1 MGAVGDVDTP
11 WDTPHAVLDF
21 YDTSSCGSNGGRER
35 RSAGCGQGRSRPG
48 GCPALRGVGGLS
60 EGASVYIRG
69 RYQMSYIY
77 YSREGR
83 RVGAVSQSF

>member
-1 MGAVGDVDTP
+1 MWIEWGAREDRLDV
-11 WDTPHAVLDF
+11 VK
-21 YDTSSCGSNGGRER
+21 E
-35 RSAGCGQGRSRPG
+35 GQGRAVALAALGP
-48 GCPALRGVGGLS
+48 LRGAGGLS

-83 RVGAVSQSF
+83 RVGAVSHSF

>member
-1 MGAVGDVDTP
+1 MNDLLENIPQEHLLKGHSRVRFRNAKDSLDV
-11 WDTPHAVLDF
+11 VK
-21 YDTSSCGSNGGRER
+21 E
-35 RSAGCGQGRSRPG
+35 GQGRAVALAALGP
-48 GCPALRGVGGLS
+48 LRGAGGLS

-77 YSREGR
+77 SREGR

>member
-1 MGAVGDVDTP
+1 MWIEWGAREDRLDV
-11 WDTPHAVLDF
+11 VK
-21 YDTSSCGSNGGRER
+21 E
-35 RSAGCGQGRSRPG
+35 GQGRAVALAALGP
-48 GCPALRGVGGLS
+48 LRGAGGLS
-60 EGASVYIRG
+60 EGASVYMRG